1 MSNKSLNNKNNVKN
15 AKNESAKMTTTTEI
29 MKMRHTLAH
38 VLAAAVKELY
48 PKVKLG
54 IGPAIDNGFY
64 YDIDFGETKLTEAD
78 LPKIEKKM
86 RGILQRKFKM
96 AKYDRARNE
105 ALNWAIEEKQG
116 LKKELIEE
124 LPESETISFYAMVPG
139 KTEIEGEIKDDVD
152 EVETVEKA
160 PGEVI
165 FEDLCKGPHIK
176 ASDEIGVFKLTKAAG
191 AYWRGDEKR
200 QMLTRIYGVAFETNE
215 ELDEYLKRQ
224 EEARLRDH
232 RKLGKEL
239 DLYTFSDLVGAG
251 LPMFTPRGTVLRD
264 VLAEFSLSLRK
275 KAGFERVWT
284 PHITKLDLYKTSG
297 HYAKFGEEL
306 FLVHSQVNGE
316 EFALKP
322 MNCPHH
328 TQIFA
333 SRPRTYREMPI
344 RYMEP
349 TTDYRDEKTGE
360 LGGLSRVRS
369 LTQDDSHVFCRN
381 SQIKQEIQNLVGIVR
396 ELYETVGMSKLRAR
410 LSYRSDEDK
419 YLGDPKLWEMA
430 QKEIRQAAIDN
441 GLDFFEMEGEA
452 AFYGPKI
459 DFMAEDAIGREHQ
472 VATIQ
477 LDFVQPE
484 RFGLEFV
491 NERGERE
498 RPVMIHHAT
507 LGSIERFM
515 SVFIEHTAG
524 WFPFWAAPE
533 QVRVLMVNDQV
544 SEYVN
549 TKILPVLQGLEL
561 REPILQEGCRF
572 TVDESDDSLG
582 KKIKRATEMK
592 IPCVLIVGPRDVEA
606 GEVSIRLREGEK
618 KVKVGKLGEL
628 LKGL

>member
-1 MSNKSLNNKNNVKN
+1 MEKQ
-15 AKNESAKMTTTTEI
+15 NEVE
-29 MKMRHTLAH
+29 KMRHTLSH

-48 PKVKLG
+48 PTTTFG
-54 IGPAIDNGFY
+54 IGPAVDDGFY
-64 YDIDFGETKLTEAD
+64 YDMDFGIEKITETDLAKL
-78 LPKIEKKM
+78 EKKM
-86 RGILQRKFKM
+86 RGIIKRGFTMVRTEKS
-96 AKYDRARNE
+96 RND
-105 ALNWAIEEKQG
+105 ALDWAIEGKQE
-116 LKKELIEE
+116 LKKELIDE
-124 LPESETISFYAMVPG
+124 LPESEKISFYTMIDPQ
-139 KTEIEGEIKDDVD
+139 
-152 EVETVEKA
+152 EK
-160 PGEVI
+160 VV

-176 ASDEIGVFKLTKAAG
+176 SAKEIGAFKLTKVAG

-200 QMLTRIYGVAFETNE
+200 QMLTRVYGVAFATQE

-224 EEARLRDH
+224 EEAKARDH

-251 LPMFTPRGTVLRD
+251 LPMFTPRGTLMRD
-264 VLAEFSLSLRK
+264 LLADYSLSLRK
-275 KAGFERVWT
+275 RAGFERVWT

-297 HYAKFGEEL
+297 HYAKFGDEL
-306 FLVHSQVNGE
+306 FIVHSQVNGE

-333 SRPRTYREMPI
+333 SRPRTYRDMPV

-369 LTQDDSHVFCRN
+369 LTQDDSHVFCRT
-381 SQIKQEIQNLVGIVR
+381 SQIKEEIANLVSIVK
-396 ELYETVGMSKLRAR
+396 EFYENMGMNKLRAR

-419 YLGDPKLWEMA
+419 YLGDKKLWEMA
-430 QKEIRQAAIDN
+430 QKQIKQAAIDN
-441 GLDFFEMEGEA
+441 KLDFFEMEGEA

-491 NERGERE
+491 NEKGEKE

-524 WFPFWAAPE
+524 WFPLWVAPE
-533 QVRVLMVNDQV
+533 QVRILTVNDKV
-544 SEYVN
+544 SKYVDEICEVLKGVVLN
-549 TKILPVLQGLEL
+549 EPVENNKL
-561 REPILQEGCRF
+561 RF
-572 TVDESDDSLG
+572 TVDDSDDSLG
-582 KKIKRATEMK
+582 KKIRKATAMK
-592 IPCVLIVGPRDVEA
+592 IPVVLIVGEKDKEA
-606 GEVSIRLREGEK
+606 KEVSVRLRDKEE
-618 KVKVGKLGEL
+618 KVK
-628 LKGL
+628 LKDLAKYLAKIK